1 MKVQNLL
8 IALTT
13 SIFAV
18 SSSPSWSVAAGS
30 TQSTKNANRQAPAT
44 LVAQMNYGTTRTA
57 RTCPSRVSPK
67 RGAIS
72 LEQAKIYFICDYE
85 GISVDGSSLIFVD
98 NLKLQISS
106 TSRSA
111 TSADLELSR
120 EINLKQP
127 VYPITARYTT
137 TVCSSIT
144 PPGNPME
151 GKNCVA
157 SDIKG
162 SGFCFRN
169 TASNWDCAIQ
179 ARGSIA
185 RRVATPN

>member
-1 MKVQNLL
+1 MKVQNLF

-18 SSSPSWSVAAGS
+18 SSNPAWSVAAATHS
-30 TQSTKNANRQAPAT
+30 TQNVTRQTPAT
-44 LVAQMNYGTTRTA
+44 LVAQVNYGTTRTA

-72 LEQAKIYFICDYE
+72 LEQAKRYFICDYE
-85 GISVDGSSLIFVD
+85 NVNQDGGTLVLAD
-98 NLKLQISS
+98 DLKLQISS

-120 EINLKQP
+120 EIILKQP
-127 VYPITARYTT
+127 VYPIKASYTLT
-137 TVCSSIT
+137 SCLPIT
-144 PPGNPME
+144 PPGDPME
-151 GKNCVA
+151 GKNCVS

-162 SGFCFRN
+162 PGVCFRN
-169 TASNWDCAIQ
+169 TAGDWSCAIQ
-179 ARGSIA
+179 ARGSMA